1 MHKRLACIA
10 IAAAVLIGN
19 GRCLAQ
25 GACDA
30 DSHQFSWS
38 RIAAPAVLI
47 GAGTFGLCSG
57 WYSQNVNLP
66 VKDYMAGLRQGNYLH
81 ADDYIQYVPVAAS
94 LLLSLAPK
102 YRSGWQD
109 RVVLAATGAAVSAA
123 LVNGLKYTVC
133 ELRPDGSR
141 ANSFPSGHTATA
153 FMGAELVRL
162 EYGGW
167 WGAAAYTIAAA
178 TGFLRMYNERHWSS
192 DVLAGAG
199 FGILSA
205 RLAWWLLPWERRQL
219 GKLSIMPYFAAVPR
233 TTTACS
239 GFALCYNF

>member
-1 MHKRLACIA
+1 MTKRLACIA
-10 IAAAVLIGN
+10 ILAAVLSGN
-19 GRCLAQ
+19 GRCFAAGTYDESQ
-25 GACDA
+25 
-30 DSHQFSWS
+30 HQFSWS
-38 RIAAPAVLI
+38 SVAAPAVLI

-57 WYSQNVNLP
+57 WYTQNVNLP
-66 VKDYMAGLRQGNYLH
+66 VKDYMTDLRQGNYLH
-81 ADDYIQYVPVAAS
+81 SDDYIQYVPVAAS

-109 RVVLAATGAAVSAA
+109 RVVLAATGAAVSAV

-133 ELRPDGSR
+133 ELRPDGST

-167 WGAAAYTIAAA
+167 WGAAAYTLATA

-199 FGILSA
+199 LGILSA

-219 GKLSIMPYFAAVPR
+219 GKLSILPYFAAVPK
-233 TTTACS
+233 TNTAAS
-239 GFALCYNF
+239 GFALCYTF